1 MHRYIKTTLLI
12 SLLFLMLIPLTG
24 FGGHLANISADR
36 TVEAS
41 SIEKNQDI
49 EIPVEPETNE
59 ETPEPSDIQDLDAAE
74 DVEKKIAYLTFDD
87 GPSSNITPQILDTL
101 DRYQIKATF
110 FVVGKMA
117 ETHPHI
123 LKRIH
128 EEGHFVSNHSYSH
141 DYKKIYASP
150 AAFIEDIKKCDE
162 VLASI
167 LGESYTSKIIRFP
180 AGSFGKK
187 KQLIREAVKDHGYE
201 YLDWNALNG
210 DAEALHV
217 STEKLV
223 DRIVETTQ
231 GRDQAVILMHDSN
244 TKHTTAEALPA
255 ILDYLQVQGYVFKTL
270 EDYTF

>member
-12 SLLFLMLIPLTG
+12 SLLFLILIPLTG
-24 FGGHLANISADR
+24 FGGRLANISADR
-36 TVEAS
+36 TVETPSTEKKLDMESPEPEESEAGSES
-41 SIEKNQDI
+41 SDI
-49 EIPVEPETNE
+49 EEPDAEK
-59 ETPEPSDIQDLDAAE
+59 DI
-74 DVEKKIAYLTFDD
+74 EKKIAYLTFDD
-87 GPSSNITPQILDTL
+87 GPSSNITPKILDIL

-110 FVVGKMA
+110 FVIGKMA

-123 LKRIH
+123 LRRMQA
-128 EEGHFVSNHSYSH
+128 EGHFVSNHSYSH

-187 KQLIREAVKDHGYE
+187 KQLIREAVKDSGYE

-217 STEKLV
+217 STEKLM
-223 DRIVETTQ
+223 DRIVETTRS
-231 GRDQAVILMHDSN
+231 RDQAVILMHDSN
-244 TKHTTAEALPA
+244 TKHTTVEALPA
-255 ILDYLQVQGYVFKTL
+255 ILDYLQSQGYVFKTL
-270 EDYTF
+270 ENYTF